1 MSLTNKLFEKLS
13 TENKSVEV
21 NAELLSYFKGFKDLD
36 EYQRLVD
43 SKEDPVSRTEKLKKL
58 VFRLYGDQR
67 LTDLKFFKYLVK
79 QISVN

>member
-13 TENKSVEV
+13 SENKSVEV

-43 SKEDPVSRTEKLKKL
+43 SKEDPVSTTENLK
-58 VFRLYGDQR
+58 
-67 LTDLKFFKYLVK
+67 
-79 QISVN
+79 